1 MLSKCLASLVIS
13 ATKAMVFLSQKL
25 EPGLLGTS
33 IARQV
38 VVASA
43 VLCLVS
49 CCLFERGPKNRR
61 TDWHQAR
68 TGRVVDGSVGWFVP
82 FRRT

>member
-49 CCLFERGPKNRR
+49 CCLFERGAPKIDEPIGTRPER
-61 TDWHQAR
+61 AEWWMD
-68 TGRVVDGSVGWFVP
+68 
-82 FRRT
+82 